1 MSNQLRSAADARRWF
16 FIEGISM
23 SDWAR
28 EHGFPRQAV
37 YAVLSG
43 RSRCTRGRGH
53 SIAVALGMKSCAE
66 AATRRDRLVSHDRGG
81 PEAEPRAASGR
92 GPTLGPSSLAS
103 SATEDVSP

>member
-1 MSNQLRSAADARRWF
+1 MSNPLRSAADARRWF

-53 SIAVALGMKSCAE
+53 SIAIELGMKRCVE
-66 AATRRDRLVSHDRGG
+66 AATPRDRPVSHDRGG
-81 PEAEPRAASGR
+81 PEAEPRAGSGR
-92 GPTLGPSSLAS
+92 GPGLGPSALAS
-103 SATEDVSP
+103 SATEEVSP